1 MKYFTLFL
9 LMIVS
14 CVAAEHPELK
24 AYPKAEKG
32 FERFVIVLPKMAD
45 EMNYKVEIVPG
56 RKALVDTVNKAR
68 VGYSIKSEVVKG
80 WGYTKYKVQG
90 KGMIMSTLMAPLPG
104 SKKVEKFVSGQGQLV
119 RYNSKL
125 PIVVY
130 GPIGSEIRYRIW
142 SASGFKEVE
151 K

>member
-1 MKYFTLFL
+1 MKYLVLFV
-9 LMIVS
+9 LMMVS

-24 AYPKAEKG
+24 AYPEAEKG
-32 FERFVIVLPKMAD
+32 FERFVIVLPKLTD

-56 RKALVDTVNKAR
+56 RKALVDTVNNAR

-80 WGYTKYKVQG
+80 WGYTKYKILG
-90 KGMIMSTLMAPLPG
+90 KGLLMSTLMAPPQG
-104 SKKVEKFVSGQGQLV
+104 SKKIEKFVLGQGQLV

-130 GPIGSEIRYRIW
+130 GPVGSEVRYRVW
-142 SASGFKEVE
+142 SASKFKEV
-151 K
+151 KK